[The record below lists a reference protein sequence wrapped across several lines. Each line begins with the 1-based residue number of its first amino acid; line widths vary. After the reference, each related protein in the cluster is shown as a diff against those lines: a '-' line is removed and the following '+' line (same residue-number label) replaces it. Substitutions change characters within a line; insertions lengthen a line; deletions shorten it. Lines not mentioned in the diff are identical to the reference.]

1 MTFAVIIMYF
11 LLAFM
16 IIGAIIAVETRDLL
30 SSIIAVGAVGFG
42 LSVIFLFLG
51 APDLA
56 ITQVVVEIIC
66 LVILIRATVTRDDTT
81 YDMHRDTFAVAM
93 ALIFVGAFIAF
104 AAVAYKVL
112 PEFGNPI
119 FVQNQEKKAVAE
131 ANGNAAA
138 KEGDDRQTPAEYY
151 IQHGFEQTKAPN
163 LVTSIVLDFR
173 AYDTLGE
180 ATVIFVSVIGAY
192 VVLRKVGR
200 RREGREAPASEGKDE
215 S

>member
-1 MTFAVIIMYF
+1 MTFAIIILYF

-16 IIGAIIAVETRDLL
+16 IIGAIIAVEVRDLL
-30 SSIIAVGAVGFG
+30 GSIIAVGAVGFG
-42 LSVIFLFLG
+42 LSIVFLFLG

-56 ITQVVVEIIC
+56 ITQVVVETVS
-66 LVILIRATVTRDDTT
+66 LVILIRAAVVRDDTT
-81 YDMHRDTFAVAM
+81 YDTHHDTFAVGM

-104 AAVAYKVL
+104 AALAYKAL

-119 FVQNQEKKAVAE
+119 YAQNQDKKAAAE
-131 ANGNAAA
+131 ADGKAEA
-138 KEGDDRQTPAEYY
+138 KEGDNRQTPAEYY
-151 IQHGFEQTKAPN
+151 IQHGFEQNKAPN

-173 AYDTLGE
+173 GYDTLGE
-180 ATVIFVSVIGAY
+180 ATVIFVSVVGAF

-200 RREGREAPASEGKDE
+200 RREGREEPAPRGKDK

>member
-1 MTFAVIIMYF
+1 MTFAIIILYF
-11 LLAFM
+11 LLVFM
-16 IIGAIIAVETRDLL
+16 IIGAIIAVEVRDLL
-30 SSIIAVGAVGFG
+30 GSIIAVGAVGFG
-42 LSVIFLFLG
+42 LSIIFLFLG

-56 ITQVVVEIIC
+56 ITQVVVETVS
-66 LVILIRATVTRDDTT
+66 LVILIRAAVVRDDTT
-81 YDMHRDTFAVAM
+81 YDTHHNTFAVAM

-104 AAVAYKVL
+104 GALAYKAL

-119 FVQNQEKKAVAE
+119 YAQNQEKKALAE
-131 ANGNAAA
+131 ANGNPAA
-138 KEGDDRQTPAEYY
+138 KEDDNRETPAEYY
-151 IQHGFEQTKAPN
+151 LAHSFEKNKAAN

-173 AYDTLGE
+173 GYDTLGE

-200 RREGREAPASEGKDE
+200 RREGREEPASQGKDE